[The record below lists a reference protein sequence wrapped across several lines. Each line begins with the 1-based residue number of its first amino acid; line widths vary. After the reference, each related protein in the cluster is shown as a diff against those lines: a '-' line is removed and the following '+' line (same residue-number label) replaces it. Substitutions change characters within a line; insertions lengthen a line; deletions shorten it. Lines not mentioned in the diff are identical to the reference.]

1 MTISF
6 TGRAKKLEDVDLP
19 RIGHEI
25 GVGEDVIHAI
35 IDVEAP
41 KAGFDPQGRPRILFE
56 PHIFYRELGG
66 GNKRVDAVR
75 QGLAYENWK
84 RGAYGP
90 ESAQYGKLERALAL
104 DETAALKS
112 CSWGRSQIMGFNHL
126 LAGYATPQEMV
137 REFCDDEDNH
147 IEAMVR
153 FLKTRKIR
161 GVSLDAYLRQI
172 DKLNR
177 PSTGAD
183 WAPVAEGYNGSGYA
197 VHDYHGR
204 LAKAHNWW
212 KARPDTP
219 WSPTSLPAPGV
230 ALPPADPVSAHPE
243 ITTPTPPIDK
253 PAPVRYD
260 EKPATVSTS
269 WITAFA
275 EFLAA
280 LFKGK

>member
-1 MTISF
+1 MNF
-6 TGRAKKLEDVDLP
+6 KGRAKRLEDVDLP

-41 KAGFDPQGRPRILFE
+41 KAGFDPEGRPRILFE
-56 PHIFYRELGG
+56 PHIFYRELGPG
-66 GNKRVDAVR
+66 AKRDEAVR
-75 QGLAYENWK
+75 QGLAYKTWRK
-84 RGAYGP
+84 GTYGP
-90 ESAQYGKLERALAL
+90 ESAQYGKLERALKI

-126 LAGYATPQEMV
+126 LAGYAAVQIMV

-161 GVSLDAYLRQI
+161 GVSLDEYLRRI
-172 DKLNR
+172 DRLKR
-177 PSTGAD
+177 PSTAAD
-183 WAPVAEGYNGSGYA
+183 WAPVAEGYNGSAYA
-197 VHDYHGR
+197 THDYHGR

-212 KARPDTP
+212 RLRPDTP
-219 WSPTSLPAPGV
+219 WSPGMTAPDVTLPAGEI
-230 ALPPADPVSAHPE
+230 VSAHPE
-243 ITTPTPPIDK
+243 LPEPEPAPLDK
-253 PAPVRYD
+253 PEPVRYD
-260 EKPATVSTS
+260 GKSETAKAS
-269 WITAFA
+269 WITAFV